1 MATKILHVSGQ
12 PLYFFQ
18 VAWPLMYFSSFG
30 VQTNLGWPWHR
41 TGWHLY
47 GNRGHQVRVLRW
59 QRDARKPKKSYTVL
73 YVVAWGSSCVWPAP
87 APSGRMQR
95 TEGGV
100 PPAAAPTVQHP
111 TPTVADAAPGTEA
124 RRLVWLSGRCACV
137 RPSCGCHGFE
147 VRVIHPNETWH
158 LVLSMCPY
166 FAFRQ
171 PWLSSCERSLDNLLT
186 AQAISSAQR
195 WRRGVD
201 SPDWAWATLLSIDLL
216 ARGSSQSSWRR
227 RQLPLRPKHRT
238 ETGETHRATP
248 WYSTAYGYWRCPR
261 GTQLSRSNLTAH
273 ANLGGTRHL
282 TLQ

>member
-1 MATKILHVSGQ
+1 
-12 PLYFFQ
+12 
-18 VAWPLMYFSSFG
+18 
-30 VQTNLGWPWHR
+30 
-41 TGWHLY
+41 
-47 GNRGHQVRVLRW
+47 
-59 QRDARKPKKSYTVL
+59 
-73 YVVAWGSSCVWPAP
+73 
-87 APSGRMQR
+87 MQR

-100 PPAAAPTVQHP
+100 PPATAPTVQHP

-158 LVLSMCPY
+158 LVLSMYPY

-171 PWLSSCERSLDNLLT
+171 PLLSCERSPDNLLT

-238 ETGETHRATP
+238 ETGETQGDAMIFDRVRLLALSP
-248 WYSTAYGYWRCPR
+248 WYPAVTEQSDSPCKSWRHTAPN
-261 GTQLSRSNLTAH
+261 TPISNRWSWYKEPKRELRLH
-273 ANLGGTRHL
+273 GFS
-282 TLQ
+282 